1 VRRDTRAGQRQDQ
14 ARVLVITLAQPPF
27 EGQRI
32 DLHGA
37 SRDLVDTGAEP
48 VGEGEVRLRQ
58 LALAQRRRWRGTLC
72 RLGCSRDGSADG
84 GAAGEAGARTASG
97 GGKDQSAATISAR

>member
-1 VRRDTRAGQRQDQ
+1 MVRRDTSAGQRQDQ

-37 SRDLVDTGAEP
+37 ARELVDTGAEP
-48 VGEGEVRLRQ
+48 VGEGEVRRRQ

-72 RLGCSRDGSADG
+72 RLGCSRDGGRGRGVDG
-84 GAAGEAGARTASG
+84 ERGWQRSVGC
-97 GGKDQSAATISAR
+97 DD

>member
-1 VRRDTRAGQRQDQ
+1 M
-14 ARVLVITLAQPPF
+14 LVITLAQPPF

-37 SRDLVDTGAEP
+37 ARDLVDTGAEP

-58 LALAQRRRWRGTLC
+58 LAPAQRRRWRGTLC

-84 GAAGEAGARTASG
+84 SADGGAAGEAGARTAS
-97 GGKDQSAATISAR
+97 

>member
-1 VRRDTRAGQRQDQ
+1 MVRRDTSAGQRQDQ

-37 SRDLVDTGAEP
+37 ARELVDTGAEP
-48 VGEGEVRLRQ
+48 VGEGEVRRRQ

-72 RLGCSRDGSADG
+72 RLGCSRDGSEDG
-84 GAAGEAGARTASG
+84 GAAGERGWQRSVG
-97 GGKDQSAATISAR
+97 CDD